1 MSKVKAVCLDSQ
13 MHLQDDLNLDSF
25 AELCELVNY
34 GISTYEEA
42 LERASGAEV
51 ILVNKIKI
59 DREFLYRHQG
69 SLKLVLEMATGYD
82 NVDIAT
88 AKGLG
93 IKVCN
98 VPSYS
103 TESVVQNVFAHIL
116 NLATI
121 LNEHIEGVR
130 AGKWT
135 RTPTVILGSMQEL
148 SGSTLGIVG
157 LGTIGTRV
165 AEVGRAFGMNVIA
178 YHYRNKDTSLSLV
191 SLEELFQ
198 KSDYI
203 SLHTSLNDQTRGFID
218 HKLLRLMKPTAC
230 LINTARGGL
239 INERDLYEYLPRI
252 RGIGLDV
259 LGQEPPSGDNR
270 LLQIPNCY
278 VTPHIAWATF
288 EARRRCLRVVL
299 ANLEAYLSG
308 KIRNCV
314 NER

>member
-1 MSKVKAVCLDSQ
+1 MTNVKVVCLDSQ
-13 MHLQDDLNLDSF
+13 MHLQEDLNFDSF
-25 AELCELVNY
+25 TELCELTNY
-34 GISTYEEA
+34 VTSTYEEA

-51 ILVNKIKI
+51 VLVNKVKI
-59 DREFLYRHQG
+59 DREFLHRHQG
-69 SLKLVLEMATGYD
+69 NLKLVLEMATGYD

-88 AKGLG
+88 AKELG
-93 IKVCN
+93 IQVCN

-116 NLATI
+116 NLATM

-130 AGKWT
+130 AGKW
-135 RTPTVILGSMQEL
+135 RGTPTVTLGSMQEL
-148 SGSTLGIVG
+148 SGRTLGIVG

-178 YHYRNKDTSLSLV
+178 YHYRNKETSLSLV

-203 SLHTSLNDQTRGFID
+203 SLHTSLNEQTRGFID
-218 HKLLRLMKPTAC
+218 NKLLRLMKPSAS

-239 INERDLYEYLPRI
+239 INEADLYEYLPKI
-252 RGIGLDV
+252 RGVGLDV
-259 LGQEPPSGDNR
+259 LGQEPPCSDNR

-278 VTPHIAWATF
+278 VTSHIAWATL
-288 EARRRCLRVVL
+288 EARKRCLRVVM

-308 KIRNCV
+308 EIINSV
-314 NER
+314 T